1 MKDLFETSAVEEVK
15 GRVAQLRPD
24 SERLWGTMNAAQVM
38 AHCSVLLEVAVGLRR
53 LPRSLV
59 GRVVGRFVKPT
70 LLNEEPLRRNMP
82 TDKNFVVGGERDFVV
97 EQQRLRELINRFATG
112 GPDGCGKNPHSF
124 FGPMTPTEWARMM
137 YKHLDHH
144 LRQFG
149 V

>member
-1 MKDLFETSAVEEVK
+1 MKNLFETTAVEEVK
-15 GRVAQLRPD
+15 VRMAQLRPD
-24 SERLWGTMNAAQVM
+24 SERLWGTMNPAQAL
-38 AHCSVLLEVAVGLRR
+38 AHCSILMEVTLGLRR
-53 LPRSLV
+53 LPRSLI

-82 TDKNFVVGGERDFVV
+82 TDKNFVVKDEPNFVV
-97 EQQRLRELINRFATG
+97 ERQRLHELIDRFATG
-112 GPDGCGKNPHSF
+112 GPEGCAKNPHSF
-124 FGPMTPTEWARMM
+124 FGPMTRGEWSRMM